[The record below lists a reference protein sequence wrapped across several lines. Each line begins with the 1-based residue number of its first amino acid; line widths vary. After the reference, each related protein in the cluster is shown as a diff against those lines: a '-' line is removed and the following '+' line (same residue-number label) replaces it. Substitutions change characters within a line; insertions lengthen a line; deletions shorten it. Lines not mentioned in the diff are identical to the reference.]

1 MQNGSRLTP
10 LAAPLVAVIWT
21 LSLATYGKS
30 LSPVA
35 EIPAGEVD
43 AIVQEALRA
52 WQVPGAAV
60 AVVRGDEV
68 IYLKGHGVREL
79 GKPDPVTPE
88 TDSCG
93 QRVALRES
101 EYVTIA

>member
-30 LSPVA
+30 PSPVA

-68 IYLKGHGVREL
+68 IYPRGMAYANSASPIPLLPRPIHAASG
-79 GKPDPVTPE
+79 
-88 TDSCG
+88 
-93 QRVALRES
+93 
-101 EYVTIA
+101 